1 MKKIVE
7 WCKRSDSFFLKGLPG
22 SCLLAFLIAGAETF
36 KKDVTFERMMLA
48 LLLLGIGYL
57 LWVVFFVMPWQLS
70 ETEKDGTPQFTNG
83 LMLVGEA
90 VVLVVLTMWVGG
102 YI

>member
-70 ETEKDGTPQFTNG
+70 ETEKDGKPMLTNG
-83 LMLVGEA
+83 MLLA
-90 VVLVVLTMWVGG
+90 VTVFLAVAAAMWLHEK
-102 YI
+102 